1 MEDAATAEIARSQLW
16 QWINL
21 GAVMETGEQVTLE
34 LCRRVLKEETEKLA
48 AQGADQ
54 VRLESARE
62 LLDGLI
68 SAREFP
74 EFLTLAAYGKLD

>member
-1 MEDAATAEIARSQLW
+1 
-16 QWINL
+16 
-21 GAVMETGEQVTLE
+21 VTLE